1 MKTRLVR
8 GLAALGIVAGLG
20 LGLGVTAGASG
31 HHDMLTNNYPHG
43 HQLCGRDS
51 TDVWNRDSTC
61 D

>member
-20 LGLGVTAGASG
+20 IGLGATAGANE
-31 HHDMLTNNYPHG
+31 HHGLSNNYPHG
-43 HQLCGRDS
+43 HPGCAS
-51 TDVWNRDSTC
+51 DVWNRNNC